1 MSVKKLDYNGLQ
13 TLMQTIIFYI
23 NKYVTQILSGYLH
36 LSGGK
41 LTGDIVFTPNEAN
54 SPDGPGVFSVSRWGT
69 KGTYPSSGV
78 IKYFTG
84 FVARDT
90 SSLSSNVNECRYGV
104 FESALTDSGDS
115 YFTINAYKNEANDG
129 SAASL
134 DVHYPA
140 SGSAYTKANCHI
152 ILSSGIELY

>member
-23 NKYVTQILSGYLH
+23 NNYVTQILSGYLH

-41 LTGDIVFTPNEAN
+41 LTGDIVFTPNDEN
-54 SPDGPGVFSVSRWGT
+54 SPDGAGVFSVSRWGT

-78 IKYFTG
+78 TKYFTG

-90 SSLSSNVNECRYGV
+90 SSLNSNVNECRYGV
-104 FESALTDSGDS
+104 FECALSDSGNS
-115 YFTINAYKNEANDG
+115 YFSIRAYKNVSNDG
-129 SAASL
+129 STAAL
-134 DVHYPA
+134 YINYPA
-140 SGSAYTKANCHI
+140 SGSAHIDANCHI